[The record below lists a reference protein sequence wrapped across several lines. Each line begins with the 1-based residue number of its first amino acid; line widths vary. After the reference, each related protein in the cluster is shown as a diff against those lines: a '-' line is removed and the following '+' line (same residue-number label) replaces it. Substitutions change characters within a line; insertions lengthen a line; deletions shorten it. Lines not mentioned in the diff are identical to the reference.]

1 MTEVSFHT
9 NLGDRLEYGCRL
21 LRKAL
26 RRDAQVAVVGP
37 PRVLNELDRVLW
49 TFDPLDFVPHLR
61 LIGDAPVPDA
71 LRRTPVWLV
80 DHAGAAPH
88 HDVLLNLGDEV
99 PEGFESFARV
109 VELVGTDVDE
119 RALARQR
126 WKHYAGRGY
135 AIEHHEVKA

>member
-9 NLGDRLEYGCRL
+9 NLADRLAYGCRL
-21 LRKAL
+21 LRKAV
-26 RRDAQVAVVGP
+26 RSQAQVAVVGP
-37 PRVLNELDRVLW
+37 PALLAELDRALW
-49 TFDPLDFVPHLR
+49 AFDPLDFVPHVR
-61 LIGDAPVPDA
+61 LMPGTPVPAA
-71 LRRTPVWLV
+71 LRRTPLWLV
-80 DHAGAAPH
+80 DRAGAAPH
-88 HDVLLNLGDEV
+88 QDVLLNLGDEV

-109 VELVGTDVDE
+109 VELVGVDADV